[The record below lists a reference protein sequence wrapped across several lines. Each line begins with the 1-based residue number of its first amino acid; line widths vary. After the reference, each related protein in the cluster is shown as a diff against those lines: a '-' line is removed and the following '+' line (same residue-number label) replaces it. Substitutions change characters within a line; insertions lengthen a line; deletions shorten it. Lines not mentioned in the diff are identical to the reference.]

1 MTEGGAGVGRPRHGS
16 MTEVGAADGRSVRSD
31 ATHQGRSPGSALSPR
46 RPERPRRRARERIL
60 ASAVGQ
66 IAREGIDGVRI
77 ARIAMD
83 AGVSTALVHY
93 HFDSREALLAE
104 ALEYSYAHAGDARL
118 EGGRAGGLQSVSRA
132 ERLQAMI
139 DSCLPTTPELEE
151 DWVLWV
157 ELWLRAVRHPE
168 LRPVAEELYA
178 RLRAW
183 FADEITAGVAAGE
196 FARCDPDDV
205 ADRTLALLDG
215 FGVRTL
221 IGDST
226 IPLERACRAVSA
238 SLARDLGLGE
248 QLVPER
254 AVGEPVAER
263 RAAGG

>member
-1 MTEGGAGVGRPRHGS
+1 MTARSGGR
-16 MTEVGAADGRSVRSD
+16 DG
-31 ATHQGRSPGSALSPR
+31 
-46 RPERPRRRARERIL
+46 RERIL
-60 ASAVGQ
+60 AAAVGR

-83 AGVSTALVHY
+83 AGVSPALVHY
-93 HFDSREALLAE
+93 HFATREALLAE
-104 ALEYSYAHAGDARL
+104 ALEYSYAHAGDVRL
-118 EGGRAGGLQSVSRA
+118 EGGRVGGLPAASHAR
-132 ERLQAMI
+132 RLQAMI
-139 DSCLPTTPELEE
+139 DQCLPTTPELEV

-157 ELWLRAVRHPE
+157 ELWLRAIRHPE

-183 FADEITAGVAAGE
+183 FADEITAGIQAGE
-196 FARCDPDDV
+196 FERCDPEDV

-226 IPLERACRAVSA
+226 MSLERARRAVSA

-248 QLVPER
+248 RL
-254 AVGEPVAER
+254 A
-263 RAAGG
+263 AAGGAMGPAVGGLAAEG

>member
-1 MTEGGAGVGRPRHGS
+1 MSRASSSRG
-16 MTEVGAADGRSVRSD
+16 
-31 ATHQGRSPGSALSPR
+31 
-46 RPERPRRRARERIL
+46 ARERIL
-60 ASAVGQ
+60 AAAVGQ

-83 AGVSTALVHY
+83 ARVSTALVHY

-104 ALEYSYAHAGDARL
+104 ALEYSYARAGDVRIDNNQPDGASS
-118 EGGRAGGLQSVSRA
+118 AQ
-132 ERLQAMI
+132 RLQAMI
-139 DSCLPTTPELEE
+139 DQCLPSTPALEE

-157 ELWLRAVRHPE
+157 ELWLRAIRHPE

-183 FADEITAGVAAGE
+183 FADEIEAGVRSGE
-196 FARCDPDDV
+196 FERCDPLEV
-205 ADRTLALLDG
+205 ADHTLALLDG

-226 IPLERACRAVSA
+226 IPLERARRAVAA

-248 QLVPER
+248 QLVPRHEGRDDPGGHTAR
-254 AVGEPVAER
+254 AGR
-263 RAAGG
+263 RAAGE